1 MRQIKENPFVPE
13 RGTFIRSMMRRTLK
27 DQLQVLSSKL
37 RLNKNIASRHAELV
51 SKYCSQGFSNLQ
63 VASYKSKSQYTL

>member
-27 DQLQVLSSKL
+27 DQLQVVSSKL
-37 RLNKNIASRHAELV
+37 QAVEQKHHIPS
-51 SKYCSQGFSNLQ
+51 C
-63 VASYKSKSQYTL
+63 

>member
-1 MRQIKENPFVPE
+1 MRQIKEKPFVPE
-13 RGTFIRSMMRRTLK
+13 RGSFIRPMMRRTLK

-37 RLNKNIASRHAELV
+37 QAVDQNITFRHAELV

-63 VASYKSKSQYTL
+63 VASYKSK